1 MTRKAT
7 IRTTHDD
14 PELLARAL
22 EPDNTEEMET
32 SVERRDGDDS
42 GAVVRTRIERET
54 TGSLHSTV
62 DDYVVNLDVAR
73 SIAERTSHSIDT
85 QTTNRRRDSS
95 ADADEASPTATT
107 SDTDTKHEPK
117 HNE

>member
-14 PELLARAL
+14 AERLARAL
-22 EPDNTEEMET
+22 APDNTDEMET
-32 SVERRDGDDS
+32 SVERREDGTR
-42 GAVVRTRIERET
+42 AVVTRIERET

-73 SIAERTSHSIDT
+73 SIAERTSGSIDS
-85 QTTNRRRDSS
+85 QKTNRRRDSS
-95 ADADEASPTATT
+95 ADADGASPPATN
-107 SDTDTKHEPK
+107 SDTDTKHEP
-117 HNE
+117 NTQ

>member
-1 MTRKAT
+1 MTRRAT

-32 SVERRDGDDS
+32 SVERRDDGDHD
-42 GAVVRTRIERET
+42 AVVRTRIERET
-54 TGSLHSTV
+54 TGGLRSTV
-62 DDYVVNLDVAR
+62 DDYVVNLDVACSIGRRTRR
-73 SIAERTSHSIDT
+73 STDS

-95 ADADEASPTATT
+95 ADADGASSPATN
-107 SDTDTKHEPK
+107 SDTDTKHEP
-117 HNE
+117 NTQ